1 MTPASFSESANPVEL
16 ASGID
21 ALYLSGMGSA
31 PTVLLDEL
39 EAAKSVAVET
49 GQPVDYALG
58 GYSVRVLGSSW
69 QKYKYCAKHEL
80 ARIGITASESLP
92 VVRVQPTSLALHA
105 LGPETMVL
113 WVRNVLDAA
122 GIDARLQVS
131 RLDLHADWQ
140 GLWIDAEERSQ
151 FVTRSDRRALYEVTG
166 ELAGLTFGSRG
177 AALFARIY
185 DKSRELEGKGDDWW
199 LEVWGDEFDPEQ
211 RVLRVEFE
219 FSRDGL
225 REFGLSS
232 PEDVFE
238 QVGPLWA
245 YATGSW
251 LSLRIP
257 GDDDTRSRWPV
268 DRRWLAVQR
277 ASLAGAALPAV
288 RLRAGE
294 SAGSLRRLLP
304 QLVGYLAS
312 VAVPLGTLDLDDT
325 LDHLVPHVLRYGA
338 ESGVDFATRVADKRR
353 SA

>member
-1 MTPASFSESANPVEL
+1 MTPVLFSESANPVEL

-58 GYSVRVLGSSW
+58 GYPVRVLGSSW

-80 ARIGITASESLP
+80 ARIGVTASESLP
-92 VVRVQPTSLALHA
+92 VVRIQPTSLALHA
-105 LGPETMVL
+105 LGPETTVL

-140 GLWIDAEERSQ
+140 GLWIDAEERSR
-151 FVTRSDRRALYEVTG
+151 FVTRSDRRALYEVTE
-166 ELAGLTFGSRG
+166 ELSGLTFGTRG

-219 FSRDGL
+219 FSRDVL
-225 REFGLSS
+225 REFGLRS

-245 YATGSW
+245 YATGS
-251 LSLRIP
+251 
-257 GDDDTRSRWPV
+257 
-268 DRRWLAVQR
+268 
-277 ASLAGAALPAV
+277 
-288 RLRAGE
+288 
-294 SAGSLRRLLP
+294 
-304 QLVGYLAS
+304 
-312 VAVPLGTLDLDDT
+312 
-325 LDHLVPHVLRYGA
+325 
-338 ESGVDFATRVADKRR
+338 
-353 SA
+353 